1 MMVGAIT
8 GEESEPGFTVEVV
21 VRFRDLDARGHVN
34 NAVYL
39 TYFEIARLA
48 MWTKL
53 TGSLNLQDREMIVA
67 EITCTYKSPALFN
80 ELLAVTVVP
89 VAIRRTSFI
98 LRYRIVE
105 RTSGRLIATGR
116 GARRLRLL
124 HQPADARLARATRGT
139 RSTGGSSAWS
149 RRGVKHGAR
158 NKPGHGTPHSPFR
171 ALPRQR
177 PRRDPQNSRRR
188 GATAPTPRRPHRR
201 FPSIRA
207 AST

>member
-1 MMVGAIT
+1 MVGAT
-8 GEESEPGFTVEVV
+8 ADDGREPGFTVEVE

-80 ELLAVTVVP
+80 ELLAITVVP

-98 LRYRIVE
+98 LRYRIIE

-116 GARRLRLL
+116 GA
-124 HQPADARLARATRGT
+124 HVAFDY
-139 RSTGGSSAWS
+139 STS
-149 RRGVKHGAR
+149 
-158 NKPGHGTPHSPFR
+158 
-171 ALPRQR
+171 Q
-177 PRRDPQNSRRR
+177 
-188 GATAPTPRRPHRR
+188 PTPVWPALRAGLEALAGRPLG
-201 FPSIRA
+201 PDEA
-207 AST
+207 